1 MGTFFIE
8 NTSQVGSNG
17 PENNTG
23 YCGCFGF
30 SPELDCKI
38 ILLKLQYLLVAGH
51 RDINL
56 KLTCPENFILGN
68 FDSAR
73 RYYAGHWERK
83 TISVIT
89 HNEL

>member
-8 NTSQVGSNG
+8 TTSQVGSSG

-38 ILLKLQYLLVAGH
+38 IFLKLQYLLVAGH

-56 KLTCPENFILGN
+56 KLTCPENFLLGN
-68 FDSAR
+68 FDSATS
-73 RYYAGHWERK
+73 AMQATGKEK
-83 TISVIT
+83 NISVIT
-89 HNEL
+89 RNEL